1 QYSDVRPGKG
11 LYHRLVDKGAMRTMF
26 TPEQVREAVVSPPT
40 DTRAYFRGRC
50 LAQYPSEVVAASWD
64 SLIFDVGRES
74 LVRVPMMEPEK
85 GTKEHVGPLFDRCP
99 SAKDLLDIITGGD

>member
-1 QYSDVRPGKG
+1 MKTLFDPEEAR
-11 LYHRLVDKGAMRTMF
+11 RAMV
-26 TPEQVREAVVSPPT
+26 EPPT

-50 LAQYPSEVVAASWD
+50 LAKYPSEVVAASWD

-85 GTKEHVGPLFDRCP
+85 GTEEHVGALFDRCP
-99 SAKDLLDIITGGD
+99 SAKDLLEVITSGS